1 MTENAKDEVS
11 FTHSSRNVKI
21 VCSGSLER
29 RPIVVHVS
37 HANRNGGSSGQWLEL
52 GWISSNDSENMPVI
66 LLTIKLLLRRDVA
79 GRFID
84 DEKVG
89 VLERVATIK
98 MVYKLGF
105 EILKSPILSISVWE

>member
-1 MTENAKDEVS
+1 
-11 FTHSSRNVKI
+11 
-21 VCSGSLER
+21 
-29 RPIVVHVS
+29 
-37 HANRNGGSSGQWLEL
+37 
-52 GWISSNDSENMPVI
+52 MPVI

-98 MVYKLGF
+98 LVYKLGF
-105 EILKSPILSISVWE
+105 EILKSPILSISV